1 MHNDIALIFFY
12 KDDKILVQDR
22 RDIRKFGEEWGFFGG
37 RIEAGETPE
46 QAVVRETKEEL
57 SYDLKDF
64 TFIKKSNH
72 SLPEVTFTVY
82 AFAAPLPAL
91 STFEQKE
98 GQGMRVVTELEAIKL
113 KFNKPDYDII
123 KYVFEFL
130 HSRKNELGK

>member
-1 MHNDIALIFFY
+1 MHKDIAIIIFY

-22 RDIRKFGEEWGFFGG
+22 RNRSKWGEEYGFFGG
-37 RIEAGETPE
+37 SIEVGETPE

-64 TFIKKSNH
+64 TFIKKSH
-72 SLPEVTFTVY
+72 HRLSEVTFTVY

-91 STFEQKE
+91 SLFDQKE
-98 GQGMRVVTELEAIKL
+98 GQGMKVVTESETINL

-130 HSRKNELGK
+130 RSGKNKLG